1 MSIIPSFQ
9 YLLVMP
15 NGDVK
20 GFDDVEIAKGYIN
33 IYYDKKVHNSKYIF
47 EFNDLTDTSD
57 QFFNTICQ
65 NLGVGEGECKVY
77 NSLDIIEKFQ
87 EELVF
92 DEEKEEVIS
101 KLMSSEINFNIYDY
115 RVDNI
120 FNDVEA
126 LDILEPYGEFFK

>member
-1 MSIIPSFQ
+1 
-9 YLLVMP
+9 MP

-47 EFNDLTDTSD
+47 ELNDLTDSSD

-65 NLGVGEGECKVY
+65 NLGAGEGECKVY
-77 NSLDIIEKFQ
+77 NTLDIIEKIQ

-101 KLMSSEINFNIYDY
+101 KLMSSQINFNIYDY

>member
-47 EFNDLTDTSD
+47 ELNDLTDSSD

-65 NLGVGEGECKVY
+65 NLGAGEGECKVY
-77 NSLDIIEKFQ
+77 NTLDIIEKIQ

-101 KLMSSEINFNIYDY
+101 KLMSSQINFNIYDY

>member
-20 GFDDVEIAKGYIN
+20 GFDDVEIAKGYIT

-47 EFNDLTDTSD
+47 ELNDLTDSSD

-65 NLGVGEGECKVY
+65 NLGADEGECKVY
-77 NSLDIIEKFQ
+77 NTLDIIEKIQ

-101 KLMSSEINFNIYDY
+101 KLMSSQINFNIYDY